1 MADLLHVRINSPE
14 KIIWEGD
21 ALSVSSANAS
31 GPFDILPFHT
41 NFISVMENK
50 EIIIKTESGVQKFTY
65 PISVLYNH
73 SNQVHIYTNI

>member
-21 ALSVSSANAS
+21 ALTVSGINAN

-41 NFISVMENK
+41 NFISITEK
-50 EIIIKTESGVQKFTY
+50 HDIIIKTPSGEQKFTFTMAV
-65 PISVLYNH
+65 IHNH